1 MEVSLGAQDEFPD
14 TAKQRCLDFKWN
26 NRYPRPELPR
36 QKKDEIFIIDQYR
49 GQDNKTKQVSID
61 NVYSIRDLVAKLTVG
76 LVTDLDKVRAIFT
89 WLGAQKVLTMDFS
102 KSKIHDTVKGY
113 LKIVQQDRS
122 TYTEIMAMLCREA
135 RVPCVVLSGPAKGA
149 DYIVGEAVSGR
160 SSWNAVYVA
169 EGWRFIHAQ
178 WAFSRISGQE
188 NCDWVMLESE
198 NGRVCQDVPRKGGK
212 EESVINEFFFLTD
225 PEIFIHFC
233 CPDEPHWQL
242 LKLKVSVEKFTLM
255 PYAQPHAFK
264 SGITFKRS
272 QSCSEKAEHGE
283 SRISLS
289 APTDS
294 KPKLCYDLFLKRN
307 EFTDTSLL
315 NGKEGLV
322 IQSNIQTNGIIPF
335 FVRFLVKGI
344 YRLRIYKEFKERKY
358 WLCDFKIDSEEA
370 KPFCSSFPFIP
381 EIGWG
386 PGPLAKHYGLY
397 GFSHEDGLVLTHDA
411 TMVELSFKMTR
422 TLIFQI
428 LLKSDSKPD
437 NELMHSAKLAIRY
450 DQVRVNVVVPDDGE
464 YVIKIDARKESEKE
478 TDTRNILNYVIEAD
492 PKQRKYKG
500 RDNAAQKKARQNIR
514 EATRAGNRTVLSIAI
529 DRFRKQ
535 DCEDKGDLTKATEVL
550 DELDTKEDLRFAMLK
565 NRFDKLEDAIGKA
578 KNSPRS
584 ERFQTLVM
592 AAIEQK
598 EKLQI
603 PIPADKGRPEV
614 TKRTVADLKSYKTP
628 PAIVHQIVKA
638 AYLVLG
644 EKMDM
649 LDTWSNIRTMLHKV
663 GRNSLDFR
671 LQNDPGF
678 DENNDDILIAEAKAM
693 DILNQYNAQTVGKM
707 SPAGEAVFIQTQLL
721 LERRQQARMKDAE
734 DNEDTEKDK
743 PQL

>member
-36 QKKDEIFIIDQYR
+36 QKKDEIFLLDQYR
-49 GQDNKTKQVSID
+49 TQDKKTKQVSID
-61 NVYSIRDLVAKLTVG
+61 GVYSMRDLVTKLTVG

-89 WLGAQKVLTMDFS
+89 WLGAQKVLSMDFS

-149 DYIVGEAVSGR
+149 NYIVGEEVNGR

-198 NGRVCQDVPRKGGK
+198 NGRMCQDVPKKIGK
-212 EESVINEFFFLTD
+212 EESAINEFFFLTD

-242 LKLKVSVEKFTLM
+242 LKLKVSVEKFTSM

-272 QSCSEKAEHGE
+272 QSCSQKAEHGE
-283 SRISLS
+283 CRISLS
-289 APTDS
+289 APIDS
-294 KPKLCYDLFLKRN
+294 KPKLSYDLFLQRN

-315 NGKEGLV
+315 SGKESLV
-322 IQSNIQTNGIIPF
+322 IQGNIQSTGIIPF
-335 FVRFLVKGI
+335 FVRCLVKGT
-344 YRLRIYKEFKERKY
+344 YRLRIYKEFKEKKY

-370 KPFCSSFPFIP
+370 KPFCSSFPFLT

-411 TMVELSFKMTR
+411 TMVELSFKMSR

-428 LLKSDSKPD
+428 QLKSDSKPD
-437 NELMHSAKLAIRY
+437 NELMHAAKLDIRY
-450 DQVRVNVVVPDDGE
+450 DQVRLTVVVPDDGE
-464 YVIKIDARKESEKE
+464 YVLKVDARKESEKE
-478 TDTRNILNYVIEAD
+478 TDTRNILNYVIESD

-500 RDNAAQKKARQNIR
+500 RDNAAQKKTRQNMRDAI
-514 EATRAGNRTVLSIAI
+514 RAGNRTVLSIAI

-535 DCEDKGDLTKATEVL
+535 ECEDKGDLTKATEVL

-565 NRFDKLEDAIGKA
+565 NRFDKLENAITKA
-578 KNSPRS
+578 KSSPRS

-598 EKLQI
+598 DKLQV
-603 PIPADKGRPEV
+603 PLPSNKGRPEV

-628 PAIVHQIVKA
+628 PAVVHQILKA
-638 AYLVLG
+638 TYMVLG
-644 EKMDM
+644 EKIYM
-649 LDTWSNIRTMLHKV
+649 LDTWSNIRTLLHKS
-663 GRNSLDFR
+663 GRESLDFR

-678 DENNDDILIAEAKAM
+678 DVDNDELLLSEAKAK
-693 DILNQYNAQTVGKM
+693 DILNQYDLQTVAKM
-707 SPAGEAVFIQTQLL
+707 SPAGEALFSQTQLL
-721 LERRQQARMKDAE
+721 LERREEARMKDTE
-734 DNEDTEKDK
+734 ENEDIGNGEA
-743 PQL
+743 